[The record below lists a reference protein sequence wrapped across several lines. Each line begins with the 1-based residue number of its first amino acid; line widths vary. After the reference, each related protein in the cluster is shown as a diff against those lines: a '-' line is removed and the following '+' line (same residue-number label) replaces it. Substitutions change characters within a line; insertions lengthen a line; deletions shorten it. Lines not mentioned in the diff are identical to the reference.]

1 MSVVDTLD
9 PLLLS
14 RVVAATASVLEPHH
28 IDRQREQQA
37 HTIDL
42 LKSLLPLLPSPALYE
57 WTLWF
62 ESLCLSR
69 LSGTS
74 FCAISGYDRLVES
87 TDDPSKLLA
96 AIEDIMQKCM
106 LEFGLYSSL
115 AKVIPNKSDLLTAKL
130 RAAYL
135 AQIRHVSTR
144 RFQEDSA
151 RHFARLIAD
160 IMHRPSD
167 HATKEGNDEN
177 DNLKQNTTMNTTT
190 MSSQLHDSENTLR
203 SICDMFRLSGF
214 APVVK
219 EIYNDIL
226 NQKIEQHVVFLARG
240 DEYVPIASQLREW
253 LDGHILRWAHI
264 LEGHELNDDAES
276 REKMLE
282 FYAFQT
288 LCVTRVHDAFEIVRD
303 FPESIPAISD
313 LKIALKKYNNMGC
326 LLSTLETAIKSR
338 LLHCGAFTEDILCYY
353 ISTAKVM
360 WMLECSEDAMTAM
373 LDPIR
378 CYLRLREDSLRQI
391 VVQLIDHEKEP
402 DDTVGMSTLVLQELS
417 LVKINQL
424 IQVFSN
430 KETYTK
436 DYQEFLAARLLAMCD
451 FDVDEDKE
459 NLAMIELRLG
469 NEHTSSAQVM
479 MKDVQESRRFAAQ
492 FQKESKELPIFSV
505 LIVSGLFWPSEKILD
520 IPLNVPTVIASFMSE
535 YEKAYTSLKA
545 QTLKWRPALGIVD
558 IEVGSGEHSIRVLA
572 SPAQA
577 SIISLFSDLDRISVD
592 EAEQNTKLSRVFVK
606 QAVAFWSQ
614 HRVLALQ
621 GDTIVNVFGISDDT
635 SQNMHE
641 NTSGVD
647 ADAAAQE
654 DTEVDPQA
662 SRLEKLQDSLWPF
675 VEAALVAH
683 ESMSLHDVHQQLS
696 RFFGP
701 IDEADLR
708 VLFDWAIETSKV
720 ERIGQN
726 YISKNG

>member
-69 LSGTS
+69 LSGLLS
-74 FCAISGYDRLVES
+74 ALFQGYDRLVES

-106 LEFGLYSSL
+106 LEFVTNIYQIG
-115 AKVIPNKSDLLTAKL
+115 SDLLTAKL

-326 LLSTLETAIKSR
+326 LLSTLETA
-338 LLHCGAFTEDILCYY
+338 
-353 ISTAKVM
+353 
-360 WMLECSEDAMTAM
+360 
-373 LDPIR
+373 
-378 CYLRLREDSLRQI
+378 LREDSLRQI

-577 SIISLFSDLDRISVD
+577 SIISLFSDLDRISMD
-592 EAEQNTKLSRVFVK
+592 EAEQKTKLSRVFVK

>member
-1 MSVVDTLD
+1 MGVV
-9 PLLLS
+9 
-14 RVVAATASVLEPHH
+14 
-28 IDRQREQQA
+28 
-37 HTIDL
+37 
-42 LKSLLPLLPSPALYE
+42 
-57 WTLWF
+57 
-62 ESLCLSR
+62 
-69 LSGTS
+69 
-74 FCAISGYDRLVES
+74 
-87 TDDPSKLLA
+87 
-96 AIEDIMQKCM
+96 
-106 LEFGLYSSL
+106 
-115 AKVIPNKSDLLTAKL
+115 
-130 RAAYL
+130 
-135 AQIRHVSTR
+135 
-144 RFQEDSA
+144 
-151 RHFARLIAD
+151 
-160 IMHRPSD
+160 
-167 HATKEGNDEN
+167 
-177 DNLKQNTTMNTTT
+177 
-190 MSSQLHDSENTLR
+190 
-203 SICDMFRLSGF
+203 
-214 APVVK
+214 
-219 EIYNDIL
+219 
-226 NQKIEQHVVFLARG
+226 
-240 DEYVPIASQLREW
+240 
-253 LDGHILRWAHI
+253 
-264 LEGHELNDDAES
+264 
-276 REKMLE
+276 
-282 FYAFQT
+282 
-288 LCVTRVHDAFEIVRD
+288 RVHDAFEIVRD

-326 LLSTLETAIKSR
+326 LLSTLETA
-338 LLHCGAFTEDILCYY
+338 F
-353 ISTAKVM
+353 
-360 WMLECSEDAMTAM
+360 
-373 LDPIR
+373 
-378 CYLRLREDSLRQI
+378 LRQI

-492 FQKESKELPIFSV
+492 FQKKAKSYPFL
-505 LIVSGLFWPSEKILD
+505 
-520 IPLNVPTVIASFMSE
+520 AFMSE

-558 IEVGSGEHSIRVLA
+558 IEVGS
-572 SPAQA
+572 
-577 SIISLFSDLDRISVD
+577 DRISMD
-592 EAEQNTKLSRVFVK
+592 EAEQKTKLSRVFVK

-696 RFFGP
+696 RFLG
-701 IDEADLR
+701 L
-708 VLFDWAIETSKV
+708 
-720 ERIGQN
+720 
-726 YISKNG
+726 